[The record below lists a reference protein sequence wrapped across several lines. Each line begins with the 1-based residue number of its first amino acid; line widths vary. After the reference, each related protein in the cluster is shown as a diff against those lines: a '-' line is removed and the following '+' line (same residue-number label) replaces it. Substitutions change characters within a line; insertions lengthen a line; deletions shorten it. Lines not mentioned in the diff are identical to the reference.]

1 MTNKQIIIG
10 ISCYYHDS
18 SITVIQDGL
27 ILFALQEE
35 RVSRIKNDSSF
46 PKKALGAAL
55 KYLSIDISEV
65 SAFVFYEK
73 PLLKFERLMEGYLA
87 ISPFGFKSFKKAI
100 PDWAG
105 KKFFLKR
112 DINKNLKEFK
122 KLNFEKKIFF
132 SEHHLSHLASSFYPS
147 PFSKALLLSIDGVGE
162 MQTTTIAIGEDNKIF
177 IKEELNYPHSLGLLY
192 SAFTYFLG
200 FKVNDGEYKMM
211 GLAPYGSPKYENLIL
226 DKIIDLKNDGSF
238 QLNLKYFNF
247 ITGLTMTNKY
257 FDNLFGISRRNK
269 EEKIL
274 QIHMDIAS
282 SIQKVTEKI
291 LLLILKYAKEKYKY
305 ENLCL
310 SGGVALNCVAN
321 GKIYKEGMFKN
332 IWIQPASGDAGGSM
346 GAALAYYYFYQ
357 ANQRIKNV
365 TNISSS
371 YLGPKYQNDEIIKYL
386 NSIDAKFYELDE
398 QTLLDDISNEII
410 SGKIIGWFQGRTE
423 FGPRAL
429 GNRSIIAD
437 SRNPDM
443 QRILNLKTKFREGFR
458 PFAPSILEEEVNNW
472 FDFDSPSPYM
482 LMVGQVKKDKLKN
495 IDTLSYSKKDL
506 TSINQIRSSIP
517 AVTHVDNSA
526 RIQTVSKDSNKI
538 FYELIKAFHK
548 KTGVP
553 ILINT
558 SFNVNNEPIVNT
570 YYDAYHCFMNS
581 NIDILVLNNILL
593 KRAEQYSRKP
603 NDLFKNENLS

>member
-1 MTNKQIIIG
+1 MKNKNIIIG

-18 SITVIQDGL
+18 SITVIKEGS

-35 RVSRIKNDSSF
+35 RVSRLKNDSSF
-46 PKKALGAAL
+46 PKLALRTAL
-55 KYLSIDISEV
+55 DYLNLEISEV
-65 SAFVFYEK
+65 EAFVFYEK

-87 ISPFGFKSFKKAI
+87 TSPLGFKSFKAAI

-105 KKFFLKR
+105 KKLFLKR
-112 DINKNLKEFK
+112 DINKNLQDFK
-122 KLNFEKKIFF
+122 KINFEKKIYF

-147 PFSKALLLSIDGVGE
+147 PFSKSLLLSIDGVGE
-162 MQTTTIAIGEDNKIF
+162 MQTTSLAIGENNKIT

-226 DKIIDLKNDGSF
+226 NKIIDLKEDGSF

-247 ITGLTMTNKY
+247 ITGLTMTNNN
-257 FDNLFGISRRNK
+257 FEELFGIPKRGK
-269 EEKIL
+269 DEKIK

-282 SIQKVTEKI
+282 SIQKVTENI
-291 LLLILKYAKEKYKY
+291 LLLILRYAKEKYNY

-321 GKIYKEGMFKN
+321 GKIYKEGLFKN

-346 GAALAYYYFYQ
+346 GAALAYYYFDLG
-357 ANQRIKNV
+357 NERTDNM
-365 TNISSS
+365 TNINGS
-371 YLGPKYQNDEIIKYL
+371 YLGPNFKNDEIINYL
-386 NSIDAKFYELDE
+386 LSINANFDEYNELD
-398 QTLLDDISNEII
+398 LLDEITNEII
-410 SGKIIGWFQGRTE
+410 NGRIIGWFQGRTE

-437 SRNPDM
+437 PRNPDM
-443 QRILNLKTKFREGFR
+443 QKTLNMKTKFREGFR
-458 PFAPSILEEEVNNW
+458 PFAPVVLEEEVNNW
-472 FDFDSPSPYM
+472 FEFENSSPYM
-482 LMVGQVKKDKLKN
+482 LMVGQVKKDKLQKN
-495 IDTLSYSKKDL
+495 SSISSVNQDLS
-506 TSINQIRSSIP
+506 SINQIRSLIP

-526 RIQTVSKDSNKI
+526 RIQTVNMKSNEI
-538 FYELIKAFHK
+538 FYKLINSFYK

-570 YYDAYHCFMNS
+570 YRDAYQCFMSS
-581 NIDILVLNNILL
+581 NIDLLVLNNIVLRRS
-593 KRAEQYSRKP
+593 KQYRNKP
-603 NDLFKNENLS
+603 NELFKNEEIL